1 MSTIKDMKDLLKQAK
16 ADDLTRY
23 SDEWQ
28 DKAVA
33 TLNEYYLDHERYDD
47 EIFDAHGEEW
57 EQVVKYDLENRGAT
71 GLLFLLAKVEPM
83 DDYVA
88 LNGYGNGEGVHADD
102 LIDRLEWA
110 IDELKDEE
118 DE

>member
-1 MSTIKDMKDLLKQAK
+1 METMKELLEQAK
-16 ADDLTRY
+16 ADKYACY

-28 DKAVA
+28 AEAVA
-33 TLNEYYLDHERYDD
+33 TLNDYYMEHERYDE
-47 EIFDAHGEEW
+47 EIFDANGEEW
-57 EQVVKYDLENRGAT
+57 EQVVKYNLENRGAT
-71 GLLFLLAKVEPM
+71 GLLFLLGKVEPT

-110 IDELKDEE
+110 IDELENEE

>member
-1 MSTIKDMKDLLKQAK
+1 MRKEMQKLLKQAE
-16 ADDLTRY
+16 ADNLARY

-28 DKAVA
+28 ANAVRV
-33 TLNEYYLDHERYDD
+33 LNEYYVEHDRYDE
-47 EIFDAHGEEW
+47 EIFEQDDEAWEEI
-57 EQVVKYDLENRGAT
+57 VKHNLETRGAT

-88 LNGYGNGEGVHADD
+88 LDGYGNGEGVHADD

-110 IDELKDEE
+110 IDELKNEE

>member
-28 DKAVA
+28 AEAVA

-47 EIFDAHGEEW
+47 EIFDAYGEVW
-57 EQVVKYDLENRGAT
+57 EQVVKHNLENRGAT
-71 GLLFLLAKVEPM
+71 GLLFLLARVQTS

-118 DE
+118 E